1 MDKLKV
7 LIVDDEFLIRN
18 LLKKRIDWEAQG
30 MTIIGEASNAYE
42 ALDLVDKLKPDII
55 FTDIC
60 MPSVDGIQFS
70 GLVFEKYPEI
80 KIVIVTGH
88 EEFDFARK
96 SIKLGIADFI
106 LKPISA
112 PELLSVT
119 AKLRKK
125 IYEERTRKNEFE
137 KLQEEF
143 KKSLPLLK
151 EKFLNRWILQ
161 ELHEN
166 ELQQKKSYFNITL
179 GNSEQAFQ
187 IAVFEA
193 SPASS
198 EHTEEESIL
207 ISMECRK
214 KADSYFSSRPDTV
227 TFSDNKDQIVIIADG
242 AETSF
247 VNECELLRASLAKAN
262 KCVVC
267 VGISSIHKKLS
278 EVHLGYQEACRA
290 LNYKAIVGKNQVV
303 CYSDISEQ
311 QEHNYRSNTELKEK
325 LLLNISAG
333 SAENAVA
340 ALRNIFCTPFS
351 EAKQLRLA
359 AMDIISTCLYAA
371 TEQQI
376 DDDSLISTEKLT
388 GILLSDNLPDLLKE
402 LENYVFSLSNAINT
416 KNKIK
421 AGSLIDRVKLYLEKE
436 LADPNL
442 GLTSTAAA
450 FFVSPGHLGRL
461 MKKETGQTFVEYL
474 TSLRLK
480 KAETLLKTTELKSY
494 QVGDMVGISDP
505 HYFSILFKKNTGKS
519 VNEYRNATK
528 SNV

>member
-18 LLKKRIDWEAQG
+18 LLKKRIDWEKQG
-30 MTIIGEASNAYE
+30 MTIVGEASTARE

-55 FTDIC
+55 LTDIC

-70 GLVFEKYPEI
+70 ELVLKKYPET

-112 PELLSVT
+112 AELLSVT
-119 AKLRKK
+119 DKLRKK
-125 IYEERTRKNEFE
+125 INEERERKNEFE

-143 KKSLPLLK
+143 RQSLPILK

-161 ELHEN
+161 ELPES
-166 ELQQKKSYFNITL
+166 EIQQKKSYFNITL
-179 GNSEQAFQ
+179 GSRDQAFQ
-187 IAVFEA
+187 IAVLEA
-193 SPASS
+193 APASS
-198 EHTEEESIL
+198 EYSEEESIL
-207 ISMECRK
+207 ISMECK
-214 KADSYFSSRPDTV
+214 KMVESYFSSKPGTIV
-227 TFSDNKDQIVIIADG
+227 FSDNKNQIVVIADG
-242 AETSF
+242 AESSF
-247 VNECELLRASLAKAN
+247 VNECELLRASLASAN

-267 VGISSIHKKLS
+267 VGISGIHKQLGD
-278 EVHLGYQEACRA
+278 VHLAYQEACHS
-290 LNYKAIVGKNQVV
+290 LKYKAIVGKNQVV
-303 CYSDISEQ
+303 CYSDISGQ
-311 QEHNYRSNTELKEK
+311 QECTYHSNAELKEE

-340 ALRNIFCTPFS
+340 VLKSIFSTPFS

-359 AMDIISTCLYAA
+359 AMDIISTCLSAA
-371 TEQQI
+371 IEQEI
-376 DDDSLISTEKLT
+376 DDDDLIRSEKLT
-388 GILLSDNLPDLLKE
+388 EILLSDNLPDLSKK
-402 LENYVFSLSNAINT
+402 LENYVFNLANAINE

-421 AGSLIDRVKLYLEKE
+421 AGSLIERVKLYLEKE
-436 LADPNL
+436 LADPDL
-442 GLTSTAAA
+442 GLASTAAA

-474 TSLRLK
+474 TNLRLK
-480 KAETLLKTTELKSY
+480 KAETLLRTTELKNY
-494 QVGDMVGISDP
+494 QIGNMVGISDP
-505 HYFSILFKKNTGKS
+505 HYFSILFKKKTGKS
-519 VNEYRNATK
+519 VNEYKNSIK
-528 SNV
+528 NNV